1 MEKLAAALDKLA
13 ANPEIARLIALC
25 DEALYSLT
33 IWHIAVFG
41 AVFALTI
48 LCLIAA
54 AAFSRAPVVS
64 LVLQISSFGVLLIG
78 PVAGYFWVE
87 RRFKPTAIENL
98 TIMALYHQ
106 EKSVVFGEAIN
117 AGERPLNGCRVKA
130 LAYEPPSGTLDYLY
144 KLARPIASGE
154 TTINETINPN
164 ESRRFEIELDGA
176 RNDQN
181 LTLSI
186 ALRCR

>member
-48 LCLIAA
+48 LFLIAA

-64 LVLQISSFGVLLIG
+64 LILQTVALGTLVIG
-78 PVAGYFWVE
+78 PVVGYFWVE
-87 RRFKPTAIENL
+87 RRFKPASIENL
-98 TIMALYHQ
+98 TIMPLYYQ
-106 EKSVVFGEAIN
+106 EKSIVFGDAFN
-117 AGERPLNGCRVKA
+117 AGEYPLSGCRVKA
-130 LAYEPPSGTLDYLY
+130 IAYEPPEGRLDYLR
-144 KLARPIASGE
+144 KLARPIAKGE
-154 TTINETINPN
+154 TAISDTINPR